1 MSREPQRHSVY
12 ETVVRVEP
20 ADLDERNHVNNVV
33 YVRWVQNIAIAHWRT
48 LATAEDQ
55 AQIAWVALRHE
66 IDYLSPAFVGDEI
79 VLRTWVGHAERL
91 SFERMTEVRR
101 ASDRKLL
108 AKARTLWCPV
118 DASTGRPV
126 RVSAAVRALFS
137 RGA

>member
-1 MSREPQRHSVY
+1 MSREPQRHSVH

-33 YVRWVQNIAIAHWRT
+33 YVRWVQDIAIAHWRT